1 MQHISLIN
9 LTLRKEVMSMKLSI
23 VCDGII
29 RLNSFKETESLKR
42 VEDRGRRSIAIIY
55 PLISMHGTV
64 INSNHFYKTK
74 LDLENY
80 FYYPLPNRF

>member
-9 LTLRKEVMSMKLSI
+9 LMLRKEVMSMKLSI

-29 RLNSFKETESLKR
+29 RFNSFKETESLKR

-55 PLISMHGTV
+55 PLISMV
-64 INSNHFYKTK
+64 Q
-74 LDLENY
+74 
-80 FYYPLPNRF
+80 